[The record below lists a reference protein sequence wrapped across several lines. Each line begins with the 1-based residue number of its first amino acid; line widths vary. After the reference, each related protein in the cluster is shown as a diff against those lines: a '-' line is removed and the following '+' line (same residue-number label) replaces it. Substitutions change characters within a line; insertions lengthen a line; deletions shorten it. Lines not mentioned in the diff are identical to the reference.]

1 MIKYSLR
8 CDNDHVFE
16 AWFSDSESFEKQNKK
31 NLISCLTCSSTKIKK
46 DIMAPRISSGKQK
59 TNRLNQ
65 KKDKVEMI
73 LNKFRQHVESNFDYV
88 GDKFADEARAIHYGE
103 KEEREIYGE
112 TSIDDAVEL
121 IEEGINVEP
130 LPGINPKIKN

>member
-1 MIKYSLR
+1 
-8 CDNDHVFE
+8 
-16 AWFSDSESFEKQNKK
+16 
-31 NLISCLTCSSTKIKK
+31 
-46 DIMAPRISSGKQK
+46 MAPSISSGKQK
-59 TNRLNQ
+59 TDGLKQ

-73 LNKFRQHVESNFDYV
+73 LNKVRKHVENNFDYV

-130 LPGINPKIKN
+130 LPGINPKLKN

>member
-8 CDNDHVFE
+8 CESDHVFE

-73 LNKFRQHVESNFDYV
+73 LNKVRKHVESNFDYV

-112 TSIDDAVEL
+112 TSIDDAIEL

>member
-1 MIKYSLR
+1 
-8 CDNDHVFE
+8 
-16 AWFSDSESFEKQNKK
+16 
-31 NLISCLTCSSTKIKK
+31 
-46 DIMAPRISSGKQK
+46 MAPRISSGKQK
-59 TNRLNQ
+59 TNRLSQ

-73 LNKFRQHVESNFDYV
+73 LNKVRQHVESNFDYV

-112 TSIDDAVEL
+112 TSIHDAVEL

>member
-1 MIKYSLR
+1 
-8 CDNDHVFE
+8 
-16 AWFSDSESFEKQNKK
+16 
-31 NLISCLTCSSTKIKK
+31 
-46 DIMAPRISSGKQK
+46 MAPSISLGKQK
-59 TNRLNQ
+59 ADGLKQ

-73 LNKFRQHVESNFDYV
+73 LNKVRKHVENNFDYV
-88 GDKFADEARAIHYGE
+88 GDKFADEARAIHYGD

-130 LPGINPKIKN
+130 LPGINPKLKN

>member
-1 MIKYSLR
+1 MIKYSLI

-16 AWFSDSESFEKQNKK
+16 VWFSDSESFEKQNKK

-59 TNRLNQ
+59 NNRLNQ
-65 KKDKVEMI
+65 KKDKIEMI
-73 LNKFRQHVESNFDYV
+73 LNKVRKHVESNFDYV

-112 TSIDDAVEL
+112 TSIDDAIEL

>member
-1 MIKYSLR
+1 MRFLRSLAVLER
-8 CDNDHVFE
+8 KKVLDINEFFDIINVP
-16 AWFSDSESFEKQNKK
+16 NKH
-31 NLISCLTCSSTKIKK
+31 LTKIKK
-46 DIMAPRISSGKQK
+46 DIMAPRISSRKQK

-73 LNKFRQHVESNFDYV
+73 LKKVREHVENNFDYV

-130 LPGINPKIKN
+130 LPGINPKLKN

>member
-8 CDNDHVFE
+8 CESDHVFE

-65 KKDKVEMI
+65 KKDKIEMI
-73 LNKFRQHVESNFDYV
+73 LNKVRKHVESNFDYV
-88 GDKFADEARAIHYGE
+88 GDNFADEARAIHYGE

-130 LPGINPKIKN
+130 LPGINPKLKN

>member
-1 MIKYSLR
+1 MIKYSLI

-31 NLISCLTCSSTKIKK
+31 NLISCLICSSTKIKK

-59 TNRLNQ
+59 NNRLNQ
-65 KKDKVEMI
+65 KKDKIEMI
-73 LNKFRQHVESNFDYV
+73 LNKVRKHVESNFDYV

>member
-1 MIKYSLR
+1 MIKYSLK

-16 AWFSDSESFEKQNKK
+16 AWFSDSSSFEKQNKK

-46 DIMAPRISSGKQK
+46 YIMAPRISSGKQK

-73 LNKFRQHVESNFDYV
+73 LNKVRKHVESNFDYV

-121 IEEGINVEP
+121 IEEGINV
-130 LPGINPKIKN
+130 

>member
-8 CDNDHVFE
+8 CESDHVFE

-46 DIMAPRISSGKQK
+46 DIMAPRISSGKKK

-65 KKDKVEMI
+65 KKDKIEMI
-73 LNKFRQHVESNFDYV
+73 LNKVRKHVESNFDYV

-130 LPGINPKIKN
+130 LPGINPKLKN

>member
-8 CDNDHVFE
+8 CESDHVFE

-65 KKDKVEMI
+65 KKDKIEMI
-73 LNKFRQHVESNFDYV
+73 LNKVRKHVESNFDYV

-103 KEEREIYGE
+103 KKEREIYGE

>member
-8 CDNDHVFE
+8 CENDHVFE

-73 LNKFRQHVESNFDYV
+73 LNKVRKHVESNFDYV

-112 TSIDDAVEL
+112 TSIHDAVEL

>member
-1 MIKYSLR
+1 MIKYSLI

-65 KKDKVEMI
+65 KKDKIEMI
-73 LNKFRQHVESNFDYV
+73 LNKVRKHVESNFDYV

-103 KEEREIYGE
+103 KKEREIYGE

>member
-1 MIKYSLR
+1 
-8 CDNDHVFE
+8 
-16 AWFSDSESFEKQNKK
+16 
-31 NLISCLTCSSTKIKK
+31 
-46 DIMAPRISSGKQK
+46 
-59 TNRLNQ
+59 LNQ

-73 LNKFRQHVESNFDYV
+73 LNKVRKHVENNFDYV

-130 LPGINPKIKN
+130 LPGINPKLKN

>member
-1 MIKYSLR
+1 MIKYSLI

-59 TNRLNQ
+59 NNRLNQ
-65 KKDKVEMI
+65 KK
-73 LNKFRQHVESNFDYV
+73 
-88 GDKFADEARAIHYGE
+88 
-103 KEEREIYGE
+103 
-112 TSIDDAVEL
+112 
-121 IEEGINVEP
+121 
-130 LPGINPKIKN
+130 IKLK

>member
-1 MIKYSLR
+1 
-8 CDNDHVFE
+8 
-16 AWFSDSESFEKQNKK
+16 
-31 NLISCLTCSSTKIKK
+31 
-46 DIMAPRISSGKQK
+46 MAPRISSGKQK

-73 LNKFRQHVESNFDYV
+73 LNKVRKHVESNFDYV
-88 GDKFADEARAIHYGE
+88 GDNFADEARAIHYGE

-130 LPGINPKIKN
+130 LPGINPKLKN

>member
-8 CDNDHVFE
+8 CDKDHVFE
-16 AWFSDSESFEKQNKK
+16 AWFSDSSSFEKQNKK
-31 NLISCLTCSSTKIKK
+31 NLISCLTCTSTKIEK
-46 DIMAPRISSGKQK
+46 DIMAPSISSGKQK
-59 TNRLNQ
+59 TDGLKQ

-73 LNKFRQHVESNFDYV
+73 LNKVRKHVENNFDYV
-88 GDKFADEARAIHYGE
+88 GDKFADEARAIHYGD

-130 LPGINPKIKN
+130 LPGINPKLKN

>member
-1 MIKYSLR
+1 
-8 CDNDHVFE
+8 
-16 AWFSDSESFEKQNKK
+16 
-31 NLISCLTCSSTKIKK
+31 
-46 DIMAPRISSGKQK
+46 MAPRISSGKQK
-59 TNRLNQ
+59 TDGLKQ

-73 LNKFRQHVESNFDYV
+73 LNKVRKHVENNFDYV
-88 GDKFADEARAIHYGE
+88 GDKFADEARAIHYGD

-130 LPGINPKIKN
+130 LPGINPKLKN

>member
-1 MIKYSLR
+1 
-8 CDNDHVFE
+8 
-16 AWFSDSESFEKQNKK
+16 
-31 NLISCLTCSSTKIKK
+31 
-46 DIMAPRISSGKQK
+46 
-59 TNRLNQ
+59 LNQ
-65 KKDKVEMI
+65 KKDKIEMI
-73 LNKFRQHVESNFDYV
+73 LNKVRKHVESNFDYV

-112 TSIDDAVEL
+112 TSIDDAIEL

>member
-1 MIKYSLR
+1 
-8 CDNDHVFE
+8 
-16 AWFSDSESFEKQNKK
+16 
-31 NLISCLTCSSTKIKK
+31 
-46 DIMAPRISSGKQK
+46 MAPRISSGKQK

-73 LNKFRQHVESNFDYV
+73 LNKVRKHVENNFDYV

-130 LPGINPKIKN
+130 LPGINPKLKN